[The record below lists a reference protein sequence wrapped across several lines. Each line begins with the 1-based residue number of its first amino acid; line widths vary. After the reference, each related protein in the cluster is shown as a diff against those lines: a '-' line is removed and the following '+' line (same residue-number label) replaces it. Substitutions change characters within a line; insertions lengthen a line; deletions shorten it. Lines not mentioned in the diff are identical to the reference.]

1 MYNTKNRYEQ
11 GQALRK
17 RNLYVYRQ
25 LYQTGWI
32 CTVDHRDLR
41 KSGCRE
47 SYGLETYQ
55 KSG

>member
-11 GQALRK
+11 GAGSQK

-32 CTVDHRDLR
+32 CTVNHGDFG
-41 KSGCRE
+41 KGGCRE
-47 SYGLETYQ
+47 SYSLEAYQ
-55 KSG
+55 SVS

>member
-11 GQALRK
+11 GAGSQE
-17 RNLYVYRQ
+17 RNISVYRQ

-32 CTVDHRDLR
+32 CAVNHGDFG
-41 KSGCRE
+41 KGGCRE

-55 KSG
+55 SAN